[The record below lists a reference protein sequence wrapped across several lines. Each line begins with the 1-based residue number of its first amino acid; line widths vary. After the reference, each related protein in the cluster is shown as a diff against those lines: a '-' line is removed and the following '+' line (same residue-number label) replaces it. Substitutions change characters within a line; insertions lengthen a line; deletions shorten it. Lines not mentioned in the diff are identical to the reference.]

1 MLAVAL
7 DVANVH
13 EKVWDAMLVRLQ
25 EGINE
30 LQEERLA
37 RFIQN
42 LQRDATLEGLK
53 AYGDNVDEINLS
65 NMTSGLHH

>member
-7 DVANVH
+7 DVATVH

-25 EGINE
+25 EGINK

-65 NMTSGLHH
+65 IMTSGLHH

>member
-7 DVANVH
+7 DVAAVH
-13 EKVWDAMLVRLQ
+13 AKVWDAMLVRLQ

-53 AYGDNVDEINLS
+53 AYGDNVEEINPS
-65 NMTSGLHH
+65 IMSSGS

>member
-65 NMTSGLHH
+65 IMTSGLHL

>member
-25 EGINE
+25 DGINE

-42 LQRDATLEGLK
+42 LQRDATLEGLR

-65 NMTSGLHH
+65 IMTSGLHH

>member
-7 DVANVH
+7 DVAAVH

-25 EGINE
+25 EGINK

-37 RFIQN
+37 KFIQN

-53 AYGDNVDEINLS
+53 AYGDDVDEINLS
-65 NMTSGLHH
+65 IMTSGSYH